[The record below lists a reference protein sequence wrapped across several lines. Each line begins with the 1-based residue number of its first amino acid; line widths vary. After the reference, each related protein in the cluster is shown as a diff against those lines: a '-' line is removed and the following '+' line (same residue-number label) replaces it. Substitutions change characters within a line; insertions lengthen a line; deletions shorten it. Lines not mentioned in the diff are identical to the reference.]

1 MTLPAPFAHQL
12 RALEGVRAAYRRGA
26 RRVGVVLPTGGGKT
40 YAATLIVRGAMAKGR
55 RVLWLAHTEELVDQA
70 AASLR
75 RLDHRVGVIKAGRPS
90 DPTAPIQ
97 VASVQTLVSRPQ
109 ELPPADILIPDEVH
123 HYVARTYQAI
133 ASRYDAAEL
142 ILGLTA
148 TPQRADGKPLGV
160 EHGGILQ
167 ELVVPTSVAEL
178 QRTMRPDGHPILVQ
192 CRVIGPASEQRE
204 LWKDPLTA
212 LRDHA
217 RRADGTWRPSILFC
231 ASVDEAKALAA
242 EATRAGIRAACVDGD
257 MRPDLRLAAIEA
269 YSSGALDLLTN
280 VMVLTEGFDAVRTEV
295 VGVARG
301 CTAESTWLQ
310 MIGRALRASPDT
322 GKRDALLLDFRGFSY
337 RHGLAEDDREY
348 SLDGRGIRR
357 TGEVDPI
364 RQCPSCAAVFRPAEA
379 QRACPR
385 CSMPF
390 TVRRRERARVR
401 ASETVEITADRVQVT
416 RARQVSALAGILRQ
430 AEAARRAGRPW
441 KDTAIGMRYQG
452 IFGHWPSKAVLDEAR
467 AAMREERAA

>member
-1 MTLPAPFAHQL
+1 MTLPRPFDHQL
-12 RALEGVRAAYRRGA
+12 RAVEGVRAAYRRGA

-40 YAATLIVRGAMAKGR
+40 YMATLVVRGALAKGR

-75 RLDHRVGVIKAGRPS
+75 RLEHSVGVVKAGRPS

-97 VASVQTLVSRPQ
+97 VASVQTLVARPQ

-133 ASRYDAAEL
+133 ASRYAEAEL

-160 EHGGILQ
+160 EHGGIIQ

-192 CRVIGPASEQRE
+192 CRVVGPSSEQRE
-204 LWKDPLTA
+204 LWKTPLVG

-217 RRADGTWRPSILFC
+217 RRADGSWRPTILFS
-231 ASVDEAKALAA
+231 ASVAEAQSIAA
-242 EATRAGIRAACVDGD
+242 EARAAGIRAACVDGE
-257 MRPDLRLAAIEA
+257 MRSEDRLAAIEA

-280 VMVLTEGFDAVRTEV
+280 VMVLTEGFDATRTEV

-310 MIGRALRASPDT
+310 MIGRALRACPES
-322 GKRDALLLDFRGFSY
+322 GKRDALLIDYRGFSY
-337 RHGLAEDDREY
+337 RHGLAEDVREY

-357 TGEVDPI
+357 ASEVEPI
-364 RQCPSCAAVFRPAEA
+364 RQCPSCAAVFRPLAST
-379 QRACPR
+379 RVCPR
-385 CSMPF
+385 CSMPM
-390 TVRRRERARVR
+390 TVRRRPATRVR
-401 ASETVEITADRVQVT
+401 ETDTVEITASQVRVT
-416 RARQVSALAGILRQ
+416 RQRQVAVLASILRQ
-430 AEAARRAGRPW
+430 ADAARAAGRPW
-441 KDTAIGMRYQG
+441 KDTAIGMRYRG
-452 IFGHWPSKAVLDEAR
+452 VLGHWPPPAIVAEAR
-467 AAMREERAA
+467 ASLREGRAA